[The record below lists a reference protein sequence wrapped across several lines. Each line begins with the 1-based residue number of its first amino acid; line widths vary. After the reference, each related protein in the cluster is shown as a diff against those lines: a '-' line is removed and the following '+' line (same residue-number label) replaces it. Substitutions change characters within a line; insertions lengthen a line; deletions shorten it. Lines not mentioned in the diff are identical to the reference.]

1 MDDRE
6 LARQQPKDIDEALDR
21 MRATLEVFHRNGD
34 KRAIFL
40 RLYYIMTLEVH
51 AAVNGLGAYR
61 GKTVFLDPG
70 WIRTLSGRFATLY
83 FHSLDTA
90 EREPDPSVERAWKAA
105 HGAAASARSTVV
117 QNALLG
123 INAHINYDLPRAIA
137 ANLDPGDLKD
147 YPRLQL
153 RKFDHDQVNNLLLR
167 TLEPIQEVLAR
178 DYEPGIR
185 VADWL
190 LGRFDEQLSKIGLT
204 HYRERVWWDALA
216 CAAAM
221 QDDDKDEDVVR
232 EKLNWESYKIALVV
246 DDEKLLWEAERL
258 VDLPW
263 AWRPQRW
270 DEIELEHE
278 GGIDVPHGRPLRLFR

>member
-1 MDDRE
+1 MTTAISFRVS
-6 LARQQPKDIDEALDR
+6 A
-21 MRATLEVFHRNGD
+21 MLE
-34 KRAIFL
+34 
-40 RLYYIMTLEVH
+40 
-51 AAVNGLGAYR
+51 LGA
-61 GKTVFLDPG
+61 GFHPE
-70 WIRTLSGRFATLY
+70 LSGRDNIFLNG
-83 FHSLDTA
+83 SILGLG
-90 EREPDPSVERAWKAA
+90 RRQI
-105 HGAAASARSTVV
+105 AAAMDDIIEFSGIGDFVDVPVKVYSSGMYVR
-117 QNALLG
+117 LG
-123 INAHINYDLPRAIA
+123 FSIA

-178 DYEPGIR
+178 DYEPGIS

-232 EKLNWESYKIALVV
+232 EKLNWESYKIALLIN
-246 DDEKLLWEAERL
+246 DEKLLWEAERL

-270 DEIELEHE
+270 NEIELERE